1 MLEKD
6 LAREFGEVFSSWPC
20 YHVVS
25 KSDPGWPDRMLVLPM
40 SRVCYVELKI
50 VSITLDDTFIIELRP
65 DQAAWLA
72 KWQRIGGLCF
82 VMCMSGNDLMKG
94 KYLILQY
101 PHWKLWLEVPK
112 ARYNFRS
119 PIRVFDTRQKLLE
132 WFQVFVAY

>member
-94 KYLILQY
+94 KNYGLRCPKHATTSAPQYVYLILDRNY
-101 PHWKLWLEVPK
+101 LSGFKYSLPTNRP
-112 ARYNFRS
+112 RS
-119 PIRVFDTRQKLLE
+119 M
-132 WFQVFVAY
+132 YC